1 VIERPA
7 AVDAREGIGETA
19 ARDLREEIR
28 MAMDGTARMPRSL
41 RSFRRGARA
50 LALATGIGAV
60 AAAAFAPAAQADTLC
75 VGPHPPCF
83 ATITKAL
90 HAAADGDVIRVRA
103 GTFAGG
109 FRINKSVRLVGAGAD
124 ETTIRGGGPAV
135 VIGRRGATSEP
146 TVSIGGVTI
155 RGGDTAGNGFVAVG
169 GGIYVPFSAGFQPGA
184 TLTVHNSVVTG
195 NRAAPTTTVPSG
207 IPCPGGDCPFALALG
222 GGIGSFGS
230 VTLRNTE
237 VTGNRAAGVASD
249 ADGAGVGVFI
259 GSVRLIN
266 SEVTGN
272 RALATRP
279 NGRFAE
285 GGGVY
290 ANSGVSSVTVRSS
303 DIAGNSTTLR
313 SDLPYSFDDGTT
325 IDMNSNSG
333 GIHVGDGIA
342 TEVVDSAIT
351 GNRVEAVDTNGEPS
365 SFDGGMF
372 VGNGSE
378 LTMRRTT
385 VAGNQVTA
393 RLASNA
399 DVGPAGTALELDG
412 GGTITNSHID
422 GNGVT
427 VTSPRGLAAV
437 TGGLAVFTFEGT
449 PSPVLVRGT
458 SIKGNTVHASSA
470 NGAAAVQGVGVLNN
484 SLLTLRDDEV
494 SRNTGVAAAPDG
506 FAQGGG
512 IWNGILLS
520 GPPVHLKLN
529 RTPVTRNSLSA
540 SGLEIDGAGL
550 YTTRRVALTDSPI
563 RNNIPDQC
571 FGCTSP
577 AAAQPAPA
585 GARSARAAT
594 ASSLT
599 PSELAP

>member
-1 VIERPA
+1 
-7 AVDAREGIGETA
+7 
-19 ARDLREEIR
+19 
-28 MAMDGTARMPRSL
+28 MAMDGAVRMLGRLGSL
-41 RSFRRGARA
+41 RRGPSL
-50 LALATGIGAV
+50 LALAAGFTALV
-60 AAAAFAPAAQADTLC
+60 AAFAPAARADTIC
-75 VGPHPPCF
+75 VGPHPPCV
-83 ATITKAL
+83 ATIPKAVR
-90 HAAADGDVIRVRA
+90 AAADGDLIRVRA

-109 FRINKSVRLVGAGAD
+109 FRIDKSVHLVGAGAD

-135 VIGRRGATSEP
+135 VIGRRGAASEP
-146 TVSIGGVTI
+146 TVSIGRVTI
-155 RGGDTAGNGFVAVG
+155 RGGDTAGNGFVAIG

-184 TLTVHNSVVTG
+184 TLTVNNSVITG
-195 NRAAPTTTVPSG
+195 NRAAPTMTVPSG
-207 IPCPGGDCPFALALG
+207 IPCPGGDCPFALAAG
-222 GGIGSFGS
+222 GGIGSFGT
-230 VTLRNTE
+230 VTVKNTE
-237 VTGNRAAGVASD
+237 VSDNRAAGVASD
-249 ADGAGVGVFI
+249 ADGAGVGALL
-259 GSVRLIN
+259 GSVRLVN
-266 SEVTGN
+266 SHVTGN
-272 RALATRP
+272 RALATKP

-290 ANSGVSSVTVRSS
+290 ANTGVSSVTVRGSE
-303 DIAGNSTTLR
+303 IAGNSTNLR

-333 GIHVGDGIA
+333 GIHVADGIT
-342 TEVVDSAIT
+342 TEVVNSAIVD
-351 GNRVEAVDTNGEPS
+351 NRVKAIDANGEPS
-365 SFDGGMF
+365 SFDGGML

-412 GGTITNSHID
+412 GGTISDSHID

-458 SIKGNTVHASSA
+458 SIKGNTVHASSGS
-470 NGAAAVQGVGVLNN
+470 GAAAVQGAGVLNN

-540 SGLEIDGAGL
+540 SGLEIDGGGL
-550 YTTRRVALTDSPI
+550 YTTRRVTLTDSPI
-563 RNNIPDQC
+563 RNNLPDQC
-571 FGCTSP
+571 FGCSSH
-577 AAAQPAPA
+577 AAAHRAPA
-585 GARSARAAT
+585 GAGSARTAA
-594 ASSLT
+594 ADSLT
-599 PSELAP
+599 RGELTR